1 MAKIIKQ
8 RMAAEIEGDFVVFI
22 IGARFGAPWK
32 IIRNFWFLN
41 SMPKMLRELEK
52 QPERGLL
59 GYRQFLGPRGAT
71 LIQYWRSFEQLEAYA
86 RSRDAEHLP
95 NWAKF
100 NKRIGS
106 NGDVGIWHE
115 TYKIRAGEYE
125 AVYNNMPPH
134 GLGKAGKLV
143 PATGT
148 RNTARGRI
156 SGEVDAP
163 PVDIEGELAG
173 VEGG

>member
-59 GYRQFLGPRGAT
+59 G
-71 LIQYWRSFEQLEAYA
+71 
-86 RSRDAEHLP
+86 
-95 NWAKF
+95 
-100 NKRIGS
+100 
-106 NGDVGIWHE
+106 
-115 TYKIRAGEYE
+115 
-125 AVYNNMPPH
+125 
-134 GLGKAGKLV
+134 
-143 PATGT
+143 
-148 RNTARGRI
+148 
-156 SGEVDAP
+156 
-163 PVDIEGELAG
+163 
-173 VEGG
+173 